1 MIVLKALSAIA
12 VPEPKPDEVYEVSLF
27 GRPYAFSGLKALLGA
42 ADLSKAGDRLC
53 GLAARDEV
61 EREAARTILSGLD
74 LQHIYDRPLVDDSGR
89 ADSVMR
95 VNYDIDH
102 EVFKTLAPL
111 TLGQVKDQILAKKPA
126 DVAKLSRGLT
136 GVMAAA
142 LAKLM
147 DVHELVLASKKLKR
161 SAKARTSVGVAGTL
175 SSRLQPN
182 HPTDDLATITLLV
195 YAGLSMGSGDALLGL
210 NPAID
215 SVDNISAILRHLDH
229 LRRETG
235 APTQICVLSHVKT
248 QMACL
253 EQGAPVE
260 IMFQS
265 LAGTDRTLTEE
276 FDVTVGLLDEAHQM
290 MATKGPLAPN
300 APQFMYFETG
310 QGSELSYGKHNG
322 IDMTT
327 TEALCYGLARRYD
340 PFMVNNVTG
349 FIGPET
355 HRTNF
360 EMIVSNLQDHFMGKL
375 MGLPMGMAPCYTLHS
390 EITVEGQQ
398 MATELL
404 TAAGANFFMDVY
416 LGIDRMLAY
425 FDTCGH
431 DDQTLREVHGL
442 KPAPEYL
449 EWAISRGIFTR
460 GEDGDVERGPNWGN
474 PRIFCSSDAELKRL
488 LASVPAA
495 YGFEN
500 AGPRPANT
508 VSRKVKANMAAA
520 REATYTEIVPERLGS
535 IAFRRIATG
544 AASKTAHLD
553 SPESGAHIA
562 DADLKAMSPE
572 ASDVQIIVSDGL
584 SAEAVHHNIPDL
596 LPVLMDGLDRQ
607 RISAGKPLLAPYGRV
622 KLAESVGDALCP
634 KLVINLIGERPGGD
648 AMASRSLSAYLAYRL
663 PEGETREAAVRFSG
677 NPDIRY
683 EYTVIS
689 NIYQNGLPPV
699 EAGSLIAE
707 RVNQI
712 LKFKAA
718 GNRLERT
725 LSAGTQAAE

>member
-1 MIVLKALSAIA
+1 MIALKPLADIF
-12 VPEPKPDEVYEVSLF
+12 VPDPRPDDLYEVTLF
-27 GRPYAFSGLKALLGA
+27 DRAFAFRGLKALLGA

-61 EREAARTILSGLD
+61 EREAARTILSQLT
-74 LQHIYDRPLVDDSGR
+74 LQHIYDRPLTDNNGR

-95 VNYDIDH
+95 VNYDIDLA
-102 EVFKTLAPL
+102 VFKSIAAM
-111 TLGQVKDQILAKKPA
+111 TLGQLKDFILSKKPS
-126 DVAKLSRGLT
+126 DVAKLSHGLT

-161 SAKARTSVGVAGTL
+161 GAKARTAVGVSGTL

-215 SVDNISAILRHLDH
+215 TVDNISAVLRHLDA

-276 FDVTVGLLDEAHQM
+276 FDVTVGVLDEAYAM
-290 MATKGPLAPN
+290 MAAKGPLAPD

-398 MATELL
+398 IATELL

-449 EWAISRGIFTR
+449 EWAIGKGIFTR
-460 GEDGDVERGPNWGN
+460 DEDGEVERGPNWGN

-508 VSRKVKANMAAA
+508 VARLIKANMAAA
-520 REATYTEIVPERLGS
+520 REATYTEIAPDRLGS
-535 IAFRRIATG
+535 IKFRRIAT
-544 AASKTAHLD
+544 AARSKSAHLD
-553 SPESGAHIA
+553 RPESGARLA
-562 DADLKAMSPE
+562 ERDLKTLKPE
-572 ASDVQIIVSDGL
+572 AADVQIIVSDGL
-584 SAEAVHHNIPDL
+584 SAEAIHHNIPDL
-596 LPVLMDGLDRQ
+596 LPVLIDGLDRQ
-607 RISAGKPLLAPYGRV
+607 SISAGKPLLAPYGRV
-622 KLAESVGDALCP
+622 KLAEAVGDALHP

-663 PEGETREAAVRFSG
+663 PEGETRAAAAAFSG

-689 NIYQNGLPPV
+689 NIYRGGLPPI

-707 RVNQI
+707 RAQQI
-712 LKFKAA
+712 LQFKAA
-718 GNRLERT
+718 GNRLERA
-725 LSAGTQAAE
+725 LSAGVQAAE